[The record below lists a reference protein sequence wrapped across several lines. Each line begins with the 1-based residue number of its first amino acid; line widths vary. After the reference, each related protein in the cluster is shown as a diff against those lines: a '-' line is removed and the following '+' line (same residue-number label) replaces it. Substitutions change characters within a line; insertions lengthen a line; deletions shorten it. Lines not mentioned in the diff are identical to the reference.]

1 VQPFSDRV
9 SDITWALR
17 LPDDPASSR
26 SEGEASDMDRYTLI
40 LVPEGIGEIRRC
52 HVRRAWL
59 RWLGYTCLLGVLSIA
74 AGTYDWMRV
83 RREAAEVRRLRAE
96 VLEHRDKTSALED
109 AAGRVQLELDRLQ
122 EFERRVR
129 VIANLPAR
137 LEASA
142 EGPPGG
148 VGGGAESRFDA
159 MPPIGVP
166 TGAFN
171 SKPEPTHKTEPKTPP
186 PPAPSAPGP
195 GAALDPAETPA
206 AREEKLE
213 RRARLHARSLEELLQ
228 QLEGKGE
235 RLASTPSVWPA
246 HGWLTS
252 QFGWRISPF
261 TGRRDLHEGV
271 DIAADFGTPV
281 TAPARGSVAFGG
293 TKGPLGTTIV
303 IEHGYGV
310 KTTYGHLREAL
321 VHAGDQVERGQT
333 IATIGNSGRS
343 TGPHLHYAIEVKG
356 RLVDPLDYIIE

>member
-1 VQPFSDRV
+1 
-9 SDITWALR
+9 
-17 LPDDPASSR
+17 
-26 SEGEASDMDRYTLI
+26 MDRYTLI

-59 RWLGYTCLLGVLSIA
+59 RWFVCACLLGVLSIG

-83 RREAAEVRRLRAE
+83 RREAAEVQRLRAE
-96 VLEHRDKTSALED
+96 VQEHRNKTTSLEE
-109 AAGRVQLELDRLQ
+109 AAGRVQLELDRLL

-142 EGPPGG
+142 DGPRGGIGGG
-148 VGGGAESRFDA
+148 VESPSDA
-159 MPPIGVP
+159 APPIGVP
-166 TGAFN
+166 TGAYAT
-171 SKPEPTHKTEPKTPP
+171 PAPGPAPTPTHKKVPTPP
-186 PPAPSAPGP
+186 VAPAAPE
-195 GAALDPAETPA
+195 AALAPVKAVAFA
-206 AREEKLE
+206 ANEDALE
-213 RRARLHARSLEELLQ
+213 RRAHQHAASLEQLLQ

-261 TGRRDLHEGV
+261 TGRRDLHEGI

-281 TAPARGSVAFGG
+281 TAPARGSVGFDGS
-293 TKGPLGTTIV
+293 KGPLGTALV
-303 IEHGYGV
+303 IDHGHGV

-321 VHAGDQVERGQT
+321 VRTGDRVERGQT

-343 TGPHLHYAIEVKG
+343 TGPHLHYSIEVKG
-356 RLVDPLDYIIE
+356 RLVNPLDYIIE